1 MTTSRALDQFLS
13 SVEKRA
19 FKIAQLGLRND
30 DDALDAVQD
39 AMMKLVQ
46 SYASRADE
54 EWRPLFYRILANGI
68 RDMQRR
74 RTVRG
79 RIMAWLPVR
88 DAEDDEEFDPDRRR
102 RRVPMPAPRSVSSS
116 TRRSAC
122 SRQRVAELPP
132 RQQQAFLLRNFEG
145 LDVNETASA
154 MGCSEGSVKT
164 HYFRALES
172 LRAKLGE
179 VILKGDAM
187 TDPTNFEKR
196 TQEVLEESTARLDG
210 RTRSRLTQARHAALG
225 AARASGAALVA
236 HVRARRRGR
245 GGCGARGGDLVGAGG
260 RPSRSRGTTRSKT
273 WRLLADADAPD
284 FVGGRRRSRVLRM
297 GRG

>member
-1 MTTSRALDQFLS
+1 MTAFVTLAGVYNTPVFGVERSRDQDLMTTSRALDQFLS

-19 FKIAQLGLRND
+19 FKIAQLALRND

-46 SYASRADE
+46 SYAARPVE

-88 DAEDDEEFDPDRRR
+88 VDDEEEFDPIAEAPSQD
-102 RRVPMPAPRSVSSS
+102 PGPAKQLELEEAIGVLE
-116 TRRSAC
+116 TA
-122 SRQRVAELPP
+122 VAALPP

-164 HYFRALES
+164 HYFRALEN

-179 VILKGDAM
+179 V
-187 TDPTNFEKR
+187 F
-196 TQEVLEESTARLDG
+196 
-210 RTRSRLTQARHAALG
+210 
-225 AARASGAALVA
+225 
-236 HVRARRRGR
+236 
-245 GGCGARGGDLVGAGG
+245 
-260 RPSRSRGTTRSKT
+260 
-273 WRLLADADAPD
+273 
-284 FVGGRRRSRVLRM
+284 
-297 GRG
+297 